1 MIHVM
6 KNMANM
12 HVNRGIQDMKD
23 LVTKLQEQ
31 IESLNGD
38 AYFYEMQIKFITYLK
53 ETSPEVEAEMGGETF
68 DDIINADKV
77 LKEKILQKIAALNI
91 ELKSLTSEKAS

>member
-1 MIHVM
+1 
-6 KNMANM
+6 
-12 HVNRGIQDMKD
+12 MKD

-53 ETSPEVEAEMGGETF
+53 ETSPEVEIEMGGETF
-68 DDIINADKV
+68 DEIIKKDKF
-77 LKEKILQKIAALNI
+77 LKEKIMQQITALNV
-91 ELKSLTSEKAS
+91 ELKTLTNQKAS